1 MKPIFKDDAART
13 KMLDWYERCR
23 SKLSVATESRTVATQ
38 FGDTHVLVG
47 GPATA
52 PPLVMVHG
60 AMASSAHMAVELE
73 PMFASH
79 HVYCI
84 DVIGQSPKTPHQRP
98 SVKNNEYGIWLA
110 EVLDGLSLSRVPLVA
125 VSWGGFAAIRL
136 AAHAPERIEKLALL
150 VPAGLVNGHAW
161 QGITKMMWPM
171 MMWRMFPSDA
181 RFAKFAQSL
190 LTTLDDDW
198 LPYLH
203 DAFRSFNMD
212 MRVPKLATPEE
223 LARLTAPVL
232 VIAGDQDYSFPGDKA
247 IARAKQLF
255 PTLTATELVENCKH
269 CPPTTPQFRQWLS
282 SRIQS
287 FVRQPDNAAAA
298 AS

>member
-13 KMLDWYERCR
+13 KMLEWYERFR
-23 SKLSVATESRTVATQ
+23 AKLAVATESRTVPTQ

-73 PMFASH
+73 TLFATH
-79 HVYCI
+79 RIYAV

-98 SVKNNEYGIWLA
+98 SVKNNDYGVWLA
-110 EVLDGLSLSRVPLVA
+110 EVLDGLSLARVPLVA

-171 MMWRMFPSDA
+171 MMWRMFPSEA
-181 RFAKFAQSL
+181 RFRAFASNL

-198 LPYLH
+198 FPYLH

-212 MRVPKLATPEE
+212 MRVPTLATAEE
-223 LARLTAPVL
+223 LARLAAPVL

-247 IARAKQLF
+247 IPRAKQLF
-255 PTLTATELVENCKH
+255 PTLAATELVESCKH

-282 SRIQS
+282 SRIES
-287 FVRQPDNAAAA
+287 FLAQGAAAAA

>member
-1 MKPIFKDDAART
+1 MKPIFQNDAALT
-13 KMLDWYERCR
+13 TMLDWYERFR
-23 SKLSVATESRTVATQ
+23 SKLSVATESRTVPTQ

-47 GPATA
+47 GPASA

-73 PMFASH
+73 PLFAAH
-79 HVYCI
+79 RVYCI
-84 DVIGQSPKTPHQRP
+84 DVIGQSPKTPYARP
-98 SVKNNEYGIWLA
+98 SVKSNDYGVWLA
-110 EVLDGLSLSRVPLVA
+110 EVLDGLSLARTPLVA

-136 AAHAPERIEKLALL
+136 AVHAPERIEKLALL

-161 QGITKMMWPM
+161 AGMSKLMWPM
-171 MMWRMFPSDA
+171 MMWRMFRSEA
-181 RFAKFAQSL
+181 RFKKFASNL

-247 IARAKQLF
+247 IPRAKQLF
-255 PTLTATELVENCKH
+255 PTLVATELVAHCRH
-269 CPPTTPQFRQWLS
+269 CPPTTPEFRRWLS
-282 SRIQS
+282 SRIETFLTAPAS
-287 FVRQPDNAAAA
+287 ATAA